1 MVTPAAIAHNV
12 KTAEDV
18 AATFHLEP
26 NHNPKAGE
34 LSQIWFALTKA
45 GGVAIPL
52 ENCDCRLAVVQ
63 DGREVGQVPLKSIDA
78 EQYRGIPGGDFV
90 FPQVGIYELVFSGKA
105 KGSGDFK
112 PFELK
117 YDVTVQPGA
126 TKIGPITTQA
136 QDSFKPENSI
146 ALKFYPIIELEHWQ
160 VGLGLGIIT
169 LGLGSLAWR
178 FLRRGKGGDR

>member
-1 MVTPAAIAHNV
+1 MVMPTAIAHNV

-34 LSQIWFALTKA
+34 PSQIWFALTKA

-63 DGREVGQVPLKSIDA
+63 DGREVGQVALKSIDA

-90 FPQVGIYELVFSGKA
+90 FPQVGIYQLVFSGKA
-105 KGSGDFK
+105 RGNGDFK

-117 YDVTVQPGA
+117 YDVTVQPGKEIAKTTA
-126 TKIGPITTQA
+126 TQN
-136 QDSFKPENSI
+136 QFKAESSADFMFDP
-146 ALKFYPIIELEHWQ
+146 LLLGF
-160 VGLGLGIIT
+160 GLGLGT
-169 LGLGSLAWR
+169 LGLGAVAWQ